1 MIGTMIGS
9 LLSLWTGG
17 GLTRYAI
24 MAAIGAGLFLG
35 GMAVGNVRATR
46 AFVAQ
51 IQDRDARQFAYYT
64 NRLAQEV
71 KAKTAEL
78 QKHLDEDAARGRSAD
93 DHATATLTAAVKT
106 AGHDRDMALS
116 ALAKER
122 AARPKEGIIN
132 ASCPEAEPF
141 RFGAD
146 ARVLLDRAA
155 GAGIAP
161 AAAPARRRDSNTE
174 TAGRAP

>member
-1 MIGTMIGS
+1 MIGS

-51 IQDRDARQFAYYT
+51 IQDRDARQFADYT
-64 NRLAQEV
+64 NRLAEEV
-71 KAKTAEL
+71 KAKTAAL
-78 QKHLDEDAARGRSAD
+78 QKHIDEDAVHQRIAD
-93 DHATATLTAAVKT
+93 DHAAATLTAAVRS
-106 AGHDRDMALS
+106 AGQDRDMALS
-116 ALAKER
+116 ALAKDR
-122 AARPKEGIIN
+122 ATRPKETIVN
-132 ASCPEAEPF
+132 AASCSQIEPF
-141 RFGAD
+141 RFGPD
-146 ARVLLDRAA
+146 ARMLLDRAA